1 MSTSG
6 VFAADYMAPPVVN
19 RWQRRA
25 LIVGV
30 VFGIA
35 SVLGWIF
42 DYDQFYRSYLLGYMW
57 CFELTI
63 GSLALL
69 MLYHL
74 TGGAWGTVIRRILEA
89 AMQNIWLMLPL
100 FAPIIIGAHH
110 LYPWTRPEE
119 VASSAHMREVA
130 HNYLNMGWWLVRA
143 AVYFGIWI
151 YLILMLMRISKRQD
165 REPEVPMDTVLRTI
179 SGPGEVLYIF
189 ATLFLYT
196 DWLMSLTPD
205 WYSMIYGLIFNAG
218 QGLAAISFAVIIA
231 VLLIRHEPMRGVIE
245 PEQFGDHGK
254 IMLTFVMVWGWWTYA
269 QWIIY
274 WSGNKPDEITW
285 YVSRTRGGW
294 EHFWFAIIMVH
305 FCVPFALLL
314 SYSFKRNARKLAALA
329 VWALAARYMDDFF
342 YIAPSFP
349 ENAGHFHYS
358 WLDAV
363 VPIALAGFWLALFFQ
378 HLKARP
384 LLALHDPHVTVI
396 LEHVYESGD

>member
-1 MSTSG
+1 MSHG
-6 VFAADYMAPPVVN
+6 GPFRFDYMAPAVAS

-25 LIVGV
+25 LIVGM
-30 VFGIA
+30 VFAIP
-35 SVLGWIF
+35 SIIGWIL

-89 AMQNIWLMLPL
+89 AMENIWLMLLL
-100 FAPIIIGAHH
+100 FVPIIIGVHR
-110 LYPWTRPEE
+110 LYPWSRPEE
-119 VASSAHMREVA
+119 LAANAHLRELGKV
-130 HNYLNMGWWLVRA
+130 YLNLGWWLVRA
-143 AVYFGIWI
+143 GLYFGVFIWFMWK
-151 YLILMLMRISKRQD
+151 LLNISRQQD
-165 REPEVPMDTVLRTI
+165 HAPEVPRDYELRTI
-179 SGPGEVLYIF
+179 SGAGAVIYVF

-218 QGLAAISFAVIIA
+218 QGLAAISFAV
-231 VLLIRHEPMRGVIE
+231 LIGGFLAEYEPMRSVFKAD
-245 PEQFGDHGK
+245 QFQDNGK

-274 WSGNKPDEITW
+274 WSGNKPDEISW
-285 YVSRTRGGW
+285 YIARTRGGW
-294 EHFWFAIIMVH
+294 EHYWFALLMVH

-314 SYSFKRNARKLAALA
+314 SRSFKTNFRTLRWLAL
-329 VWALAARYMDDFF
+329 WCLLARYMHNFF
-342 YIAPSFP
+342 FIAPAFP
-349 ENAGHFHYS
+349 EHVGHFHYS

-363 VPIALAGFWLALFFQ
+363 IPISLAGFWLALFFR
-378 HLKARP
+378 HLKSRP
-384 LLALHDPHVTVI
+384 LFALQDPHATLI
-396 LEHVYESGD
+396 LEQAYESGD

>member
-1 MSTSG
+1 
-6 VFAADYMAPPVVN
+6 MAPPVVN

-35 SVLGWIF
+35 SILGWIF

-74 TGGAWGTVIRRILEA
+74 TGGAWGTVIRRILESS
-89 AMQNIWLMLPL
+89 MQNIWLMLPL

-119 VASSAHMREVA
+119 VASSAHMRDIA
-130 HNYLNMGWWLVRA
+130 QNYLNLGWWLIRA

-151 YLILMLMRISKRQD
+151 YLIWMLMRISKRQD
-165 REPEVPMDTVLRTI
+165 REPSVPMDSVLRTI
-179 SGPGEVLYIF
+179 SGPGEVLYVF

-231 VLLIRHEPMRGVIE
+231 AMLTRHEPMRHVIE

-285 YVSRTRGGW
+285 YVARTRGGW

-329 VWALAARYMDDFF
+329 VWALVARYMDDFF
-342 YIAPSFP
+342 FIAPSFP

-363 VPIALAGFWLALFFQ
+363 VPVSLAGLWLALFFQ

-396 LEHVYESGD
+396 LEQVYESGD

>member
-1 MSTSG
+1 MSSLG
-6 VFAADYMAPPVVN
+6 QFARDYMAPPIVN
-19 RWQRRA
+19 HWQRRA

-30 VFGIA
+30 AFGIA
-35 SVLGWIF
+35 SIIGWIF

-100 FAPIIIGAHH
+100 FVPIIIGVHH

-119 VASSAHMREVA
+119 LAASAHLRDIA
-130 HNYLNMGWWLVRA
+130 HVYLNLGWWLVRA
-143 AVYFGIWI
+143 AVYFGMWI
-151 YLILMLMRISKRQD
+151 YLVWILMRISKRQD
-165 REPEVPMDTVLRTI
+165 RAPEVPMDTVLRTI
-179 SGPGEVLYIF
+179 SGPGEVLYVF

-196 DWLMSLTPD
+196 DWMMSLTPD

-218 QGLAAISFAVIIA
+218 QGLAAISFAVLIA
-231 VLLIRHEPMRGVIE
+231 ALLVRHEPMRDVIE

-285 YVSRTRGGW
+285 YVARTRGGW
-294 EHFWFAIIMVH
+294 EHYWFALIMVH

-314 SYSFKRNARKLAALA
+314 SYSFKRNPRKLAALA
-329 VWALAARYMDDFF
+329 VWTLAARYMHNFF
-342 YIAPSFP
+342 FIAPSFP
-349 ENAGHFHYS
+349 ENAGHIHYS

-363 VPIALAGFWLALFFQ
+363 VPISLAGFWLALFFQ

-384 LLALHDPHVTVI
+384 LLALQDPHVTVI
-396 LEHVYESGD
+396 LEHAYGSGD

>member
-1 MSTSG
+1 M
-6 VFAADYMAPPVVN
+6 
-19 RWQRRA
+19 
-25 LIVGV
+25 
-30 VFGIA
+30 FGIA
-35 SVLGWIF
+35 AVIGWIF

-100 FAPIIIGAHH
+100 FVPIIIGAHR

-119 VASSAHMREVA
+119 LAASAHLRDVA
-130 HNYLNMGWWLVRA
+130 HVYLNLGWWLIRA
-143 AVYFGIWI
+143 TVYFGIWI
-151 YLILMLMRISKRQD
+151 YLVWILMRISKRQD
-165 REPEVPMDTVLRTI
+165 RAPEVPMDTVLRTI
-179 SGPGEVLYIF
+179 SGPGEVLYVF

-196 DWLMSLTPD
+196 DWMMSLTPD

-218 QGLAAISFAVIIA
+218 QGLAAISFAVLIA
-231 VLLIRHEPMRGVIE
+231 ALLVRHEPMRDVIE

-274 WSGNKPDEITW
+274 WSGNKPDEIAW
-285 YVSRTRGGW
+285 YVARTRGGW
-294 EHFWFAIIMVH
+294 EHYWFALIMVH

-314 SYSFKRNARKLAALA
+314 SYSFKRNPRKLAALA
-329 VWALAARYMDDFF
+329 VWTLGARYMHNFF
-342 YIAPSFP
+342 FIAPSFP
-349 ENAGHFHYS
+349 ENAGHIHYS

-363 VPIALAGFWLALFFQ
+363 VPISLAGFWLALFFQ

-384 LLALHDPHVTVI
+384 LLALQDPHVTVI
-396 LEHVYESGD
+396 LEHAYGSGD